1 MTGGRE
7 NFKSDLESQRICN
20 RTQQRDKG
28 DSILMK
34 TNPSKPSSQVQDSSR
49 VYYHQGK
56 CLYKLPNHLH
66 RGSSS
71 NRTYNIT
78 DLHNNQVSGS
88 LINTL
93 KSWLTKWFLII
104 SNPLIVLFILR
115 FKLLT
120 EFFQISIQKMYVE
133 KHKFYFLAKNFE
145 TFFFY

>member
-93 KSWLTKWFLII
+93 KSWLTKWFLIH
-104 SNPLIVLFILR
+104 
-115 FKLLT
+115 FKSFDCALY
-120 EFFQISIQKMYVE
+120 S
-133 KHKFYFLAKNFE
+133 
-145 TFFFY
+145 

>member
-20 RTQQRDKG
+20 RTQKRDKG

-34 TNPSKPSSQVQDSSR
+34 TNPSNPSSQVQDSSR

-78 DLHNNQVSGS
+78 NLHNNQVSG
-88 LINTL
+88 
-93 KSWLTKWFLII
+93 
-104 SNPLIVLFILR
+104 
-115 FKLLT
+115 
-120 EFFQISIQKMYVE
+120 
-133 KHKFYFLAKNFE
+133 
-145 TFFFY
+145 